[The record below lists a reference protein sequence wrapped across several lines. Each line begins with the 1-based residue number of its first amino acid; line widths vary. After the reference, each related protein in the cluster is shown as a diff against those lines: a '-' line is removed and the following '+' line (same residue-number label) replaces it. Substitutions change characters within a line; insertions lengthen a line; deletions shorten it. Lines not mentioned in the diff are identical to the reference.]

1 MQITFYCPGA
11 PIDLWKAAF
20 LKHCPQAVFKAW
32 QAGDAPA
39 DYGIVWHPSAQFF
52 AEQTQL
58 KTVFNIGAG
67 VDAIL
72 KQKCLPANLPIVKL
86 EDAGMADQMFDYILY
101 AVLHYFRNMD
111 GYGFQQTNRVWNAL
125 PAGNKAADFV
135 VGVMGLGQIGQNV
148 AQRLAAYGFTV
159 HGWSRSEKS
168 LPGIYTHAGMDALA
182 DFLGALDTV
191 VLVLPHTPATHG
203 ILNKQRLGQIKP
215 GAAIINVGR
224 GDLLSAPALLEA
236 LNTGH
241 LRGAFLDVFEVE
253 PLPADSQLWT
263 HPKIRLTP
271 HISAPTLIE
280 PSMAQIAQ
288 KILLLEAGKPISGIV
303 NPNLGY

>member
-1 MQITFYCPGA
+1 M
-11 PIDLWKAAF
+11 
-20 LKHCPQAVFKAW
+20 
-32 QAGDAPA
+32 
-39 DYGIVWHPSAQFF
+39 WHPSTQFF

-58 KTVFNIGAG
+58 KAVFNIGAG

-72 KQKCLPANLPIVKL
+72 KQKSLPTANLPIVKL

-111 GYGFQQTNRVWNAL
+111 GYSFQQTNRVWNAL
-125 PAGNKAADFV
+125 PAVNKAADFV

-182 DFLGALDTV
+182 DFLGSLDTV

-203 ILNKQRLGQIKP
+203 ILGKQRLAQMKP
-215 GAAIINVGR
+215 GAALINVGR
-224 GDLLSAPALLEA
+224 GDLLPAPGTTRSAK
-236 LNTGH
+236 
-241 LRGAFLDVFEVE
+241 RGVICAARFYVFEVE

-263 HPKIRLTP
+263 HPKIRLTRIFQP
-271 HISAPTLIE
+271 AR
-280 PSMAQIAQ
+280 
-288 KILLLEAGKPISGIV
+288 
-303 NPNLGY
+303 